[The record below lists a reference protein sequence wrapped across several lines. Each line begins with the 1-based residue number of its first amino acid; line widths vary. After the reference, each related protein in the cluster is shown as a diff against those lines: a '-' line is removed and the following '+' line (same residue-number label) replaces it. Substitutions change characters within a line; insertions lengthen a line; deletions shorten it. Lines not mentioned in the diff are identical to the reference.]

1 MRDRRHFKQIL
12 AIDPTT
18 RGFSFALLERTGR
31 LIDWGGKRA
40 PSAGRNRRCAEA
52 VAVLI
57 RTHRPDVLVLEDC
70 TAPGSRRCARVRAL
84 IRTLQSVAASH
95 RIPLELVPP
104 RYLREVCAGNP
115 RATKHDVARA
125 LAERLPELARHVPPR
140 RKPWMTEDGRTH
152 IFDAVALAV
161 AVLHRAERPHGNRG
175 RP

>member
-18 RGFSFALLERTGR
+18 RGLSFALLASSGR
-31 LIDWGGKRA
+31 LIDWGGKWA
-40 PSAGRNRRCAEA
+40 PSAGRNKRCAEA
-52 VAVLI
+52 VAALI
-57 RTHRPDVLVLEDC
+57 RTHRPDLLVLEDC

-84 IRTLQSVAASH
+84 IRRLRSVAASQ
-95 RIPLELVPP
+95 RIPLKLIPP

-125 LAERLPELARHVPPR
+125 LAGRLPELARHVPPP
-140 RKPWMTEDGRTH
+140 RKPWMTEDGRTN

-161 AVLHRAERPHGNRG
+161 AILHRAERPHGNRG
-175 RP
+175 GP